1 MDEVKKLYIRSQV
14 NYVRFFWNYDG
25 QGFSITYLQ
34 IKFIYLSNIK
44 SHGPWWWSS
53 GHRYSDDPSSNPT
66 DANSFSVNF
75 AFENNKNKQKRPG
88 LAHLKTKHKKP

>member
-1 MDEVKKLYIRSQV
+1 MMLD
-14 NYVRFFWNYDG
+14 FFGTMTDRG
-25 QGFSITYLQ
+25 LTITYLQ

-75 AFENNKNKQKRPG
+75 VYENNKNKQKRPG